1 MTLRRHRPV
10 LSRSVV
16 SRPVVSR
23 SVVSRSVVSRSVVTV
38 GAAFSLLLAAIGMSV
53 AGDAGAASTT
63 GVTKKQITIG
73 ATVPLTGPAAPGYSE
88 IAPAMNALF
97 KWVNAHGGVYGR
109 KIKYIYLNDKY
120 DPTTTATLTRKLVLT
135 DHIFADV
142 GSLGTPTNLAVQKY
156 LNSEKVPHLF
166 IESGCNCW
174 STPKYP
180 LTTGWEPPYT
190 VTGKIL
196 GYYVKS
202 HFKGEKIG
210 ELFQDTEFG
219 QDVMKGFNME
229 VPKSAV
235 VSKQSY
241 DVTTLS
247 GALSSQMSALKA
259 AGAQVVVLATI
270 PAATALAMLPAFAIG
285 FTPQYVVDNVGADA
299 PTVGPL
305 LSSFTTAAT
314 HTKKI
319 AAAATGLMNGMI
331 TDLYQ
336 PPEGTSSNPWIKV
349 EKQILKKYTRTLWAT
364 HGLDGNTEYGIA
376 LAYTFVEAL
385 KAAGKNL
392 TRTSLM
398 KALDTK
404 AKTFKTPGFV
414 PLKYTKK
421 VHFGYEGAEVVQF
434 TTKAGTFATPAGTWP
449 GTKVLSP
456 VFVTTPGH
464 GPVKVYHGKEPA
476 VPKILRKE
484 A

>member
-1 MTLRRHRPV
+1 MKFRRHGSGTR
-10 LSRSVV
+10 RSVAA
-16 SRPVVSR
+16 
-23 SVVSRSVVSRSVVTV
+23 
-38 GAAFSLLLAAIGMSV
+38 GAALAILLAASGVVVGNAV
-53 AGDAGAASTT
+53 AGASTT
-63 GVTKKQITIG
+63 GVTKTQITIG

-156 LNSEKVPHLF
+156 LNTEKVPHLF

-180 LTTGWEPPYT
+180 TTTGWEPPYT

-202 HFKGEKIG
+202 HFKGKKIG

-235 VSKQSY
+235 VAKETY

-247 GALSSQMSALKA
+247 GALSTQMSALKA

-270 PAATALAMLPAFAIG
+270 PAATALAILPAFSIG

-319 AAAATGLMNGMI
+319 AAAATGLLNGMI
-331 TDLYQ
+331 TNLYQ
-336 PPEGTSSNPWIKV
+336 PPEGTASNPWVQV
-349 EKQILKKYTRTLWAT
+349 EKKILEKYTPSLWAK

-376 LAYTFVEAL
+376 LAYTFVQAL
-385 KAAGKNL
+385 QAAGRNL

-404 AKTFKTPGFV
+404 AKSFKTPGFV
-414 PLKYTKK
+414 PLRYSKK
-421 VHFGYEGAEVVQF
+421 VHYGYEGGEVVQF
-434 TTKAGTFATPAGTWP
+434 TTKAGTFTTPAGTWP
-449 GTKVLSP
+449 NAKVLSP
-456 VFVTTPGH
+456 VYVTTTGH
-464 GPVKVYHGKEPA
+464 GPVRAYHGKEPA
-476 VPKILRKE
+476 VPKNLRKS

>member
-1 MTLRRHRPV
+1 MRSGRHRST
-10 LSRSVV
+10 LY
-16 SRPVVSR
+16 
-23 SVVSRSVVSRSVVTV
+23 RSVVTV
-38 GAAFSLLLAAIGMSV
+38 GAAFALLLTGSVVIGDGV
-53 AGDAGAASTT
+53 AGASST
-63 GVTKKQITIG
+63 GVTSKQITIG

-88 IAPAMNALF
+88 IAPAMDALF

-142 GSLGTPTNLAVQKY
+142 GSLGTPTDLAIQKY
-156 LNSEKVPHLF
+156 LNTEKVPHLF

-174 STPKYP
+174 STSKYP
-180 LTTGWEPPYT
+180 TTTGWEPPYT

-196 GYYVKS
+196 GYYIKN
-202 HFKGEKIG
+202 HFKGKKIG
-210 ELFQDTEFG
+210 ELYQDTEFG
-219 QDVMKGFNME
+219 QDVMKGVNME
-229 VPKSAV
+229 VPAAEV
-235 VSKQSY
+235 VSKQNY

-247 GALSSQMSALKA
+247 GAMTTQMSALKA

-285 FTPQYVVDNVGADA
+285 FTPQYVVDNVGADE

-314 HTKKI
+314 HTKKE

-331 TDLYQ
+331 TNIYE
-336 PPEGTSSNPWIKV
+336 PGEGTAANPWIKV
-349 EKQILKKYTRTLWAT
+349 EKKILQKYTPTLWRT

-385 KAAGKNL
+385 QAAGKNL
-392 TRTSLM
+392 TRASLM
-398 KALDTK
+398 KAIDTK

-414 PLKYTKK
+414 PLKYSKT
-421 VHFGYEGAEVVQF
+421 VHYGFEGDEIVQYSSS
-434 TTKAGTFATPAGTWP
+434 AGTFTTPAGTWP
-449 GTKVLSP
+449 AAKVLSP
-456 VFVTTPGH
+456 VYTTTPGR
-464 GPVKVYHGKEPA
+464 GGVKVYHGKEPG
-476 VPKILRKE
+476 VPSKLKKT